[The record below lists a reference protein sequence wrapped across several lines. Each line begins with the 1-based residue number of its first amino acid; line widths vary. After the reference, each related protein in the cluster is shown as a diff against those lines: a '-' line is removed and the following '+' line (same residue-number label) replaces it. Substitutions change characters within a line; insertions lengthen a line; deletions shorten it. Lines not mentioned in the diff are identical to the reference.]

1 MAPKRSAPAAPA
13 PASQTTETAKNDEE
27 AVSTAEE
34 AAKAPDDDGPPPG
47 ATEVGG
53 DEDGS
58 GLESDPKP
66 VGAAS
71 AAGAAETATA
81 SDVGPD
87 AVLGKLA
94 DDANSRIT
102 TAQADASFTNH
113 ALPKRFQAFP
123 NLKKGDDEFVFAK
136 LLPNAL
142 LFHKEIGQCA
152 DGISLLVT
160 YPAYAPR
167 PVSYEAAPVPIE
179 RSKGPST

>member
-1 MAPKRSAPAAPA
+1 MAPA
-13 PASQTTETAKNDEE
+13 PAGPTTETAKNDEE

-53 DEDGS
+53 DEDVS
-58 GLESDPKP
+58 GIESDPKP
-66 VGAAS
+66 AGVAS

-81 SDVGPD
+81 SDIGSG
-87 AVLGKLA
+87 AVLGKPA

-102 TAQADASFTNH
+102 TAEADTSFTNL
-113 ALPKRFQAFP
+113 ALPERFKASP
-123 NLKKGDDEFVFAK
+123 NLNKGDGVVVFGK

-152 DGISLLVT
+152 DGISLLVM
-160 YPAYAPR
+160 YSAYAPR
-167 PVSYEAAPVPIE
+167 PLSYEAPVPFEGGIYPFTPC
-179 RSKGPST
+179 S